1 MYTSAELERVFLRWK
16 SVELARTIDDGRPT
30 KEKEVFFDISI
41 NHFHIL
47 RGGRWIVLVSPYG
60 YVSYA
65 DLDAEEIRR
74 VSLIN
79 PPFDTGL
86 GVASIDEFFDAP
98 AISFNIAIS
107 TFPIPGSSIPE
118 NDDERMKRIDV
129 WHVNIVF
136 DDRNQATGFHAGRLS
151 TIEEDFSFRT
161 GALSIRGSHLALL
174 YKVDELYDVRIII
187 FDWVLANGCS
197 TCCSCRTL
205 TFEAGGKVRKFYPI
219 VMSWFFDLLTES
231 FLPPPERKDIDLP

>member
-1 MYTSAELERVFLRWK
+1 MDVSRAKLIWQNLLDLHSTRLVQRSFLEKPIGLYMSAELEHIFLRWK
-16 SVELARTIDDGRPT
+16 SVELAWTIDDSRPT

-74 VSLIN
+74 VPLIS

-86 GVASIDEFFDAP
+86 GVALINEFFDAP

-107 TFPIPGSSIPE
+107 TLIIEIKP
-118 NDDERMKRIDV
+118 
-129 WHVNIVF
+129 
-136 DDRNQATGFHAGRLS
+136 QGFMRS
-151 TIEEDFSFRT
+151 
-161 GALSIRGSHLALL
+161 
-174 YKVDELYDVRIII
+174 Y
-187 FDWVLANGCS
+187 C
-197 TCCSCRTL
+197 
-205 TFEAGGKVRKFYPI
+205 
-219 VMSWFFDLLTES
+219 
-231 FLPPPERKDIDLP
+231 